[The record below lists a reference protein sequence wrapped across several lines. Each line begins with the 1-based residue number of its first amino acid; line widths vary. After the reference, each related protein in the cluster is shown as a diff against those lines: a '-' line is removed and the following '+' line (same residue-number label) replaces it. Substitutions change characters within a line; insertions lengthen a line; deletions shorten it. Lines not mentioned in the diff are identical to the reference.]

1 MKKETNILLIIGIK
15 IFKIFMIEIS
25 IGRKKI
31 SISNIDKKKR
41 REEDLKTKK
50 YIPSI
55 RNEMKV
61 TVEKVFKMIFTLFTD
76 ELT

>member
-41 REEDLKTKK
+41 REDLKTKK